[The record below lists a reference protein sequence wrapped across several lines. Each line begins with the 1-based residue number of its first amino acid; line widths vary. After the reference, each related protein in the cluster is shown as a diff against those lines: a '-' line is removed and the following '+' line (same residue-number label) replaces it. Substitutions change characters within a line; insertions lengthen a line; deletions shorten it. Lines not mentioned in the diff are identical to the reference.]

1 MYSWKIVG
9 QYLMNLAKNSF
20 DLTLLGVPCEFGNQE
35 MLETYRF
42 PNHKPFATSYKE
54 FVKKYGY
61 GRSLGIFY
69 IYIPMDSYGDS
80 WNIRTEEI
88 KATYYEDVF
97 NDDIWFEIKPDGT
110 KELLLNLVP
119 FGWSENGHYLFWD
132 ITSEPTLGEY
142 DIYLS
147 NFKEIGFKKIASCL
161 YEMIDVLTDS
171 SHIKTLFSPSYTA
184 FPKEFKCLIKIEN

>member
-1 MYSWKIVG
+1 
-9 QYLMNLAKNSF
+9 MNLAKNSF

-69 IYIPMDSYGDS
+69 IYIPTDSYGDS

-88 KATYYEDVF
+88 KATYYEDVL
-97 NDDIWFEIKPDGT
+97 NDDVWFEIKPDGT

-147 NFKEIGFKKIASCL
+147 NFKEIGFKKIASSL
-161 YEMIDVLTDS
+161 YEEAFAFQDVLAGDRSVRTS
-171 SHIKTLFSPSYTA
+171 STLFPLS
-184 FPKEFKCLIKIEN
+184 